1 MYENKHKAYEAE
13 GPKVSVRVCASKNP
27 GFPVVHLGGYF
38 NYDRTRGLEDAI
50 KDGEMQHCSG
60 YPFPADGKFHE
71 YEFPESFV
79 KRLVT
84 QAAEIPEQFEV
95 EVIEATP
102 VAAPVPVPPEVVKEM
117 HDDVAAAKAEAASVA
132 KVNSYKVAP
141 VAA

>member
-27 GFPVVHLGGYF
+27 GFPVVHLGGFF
-38 NYDRTRGLEDAI
+38 NYDRARGLEDAI
-50 KDGEMQHCSG
+50 KNGEMQHCSG

-95 EVIEATP
+95 EVLEGKP
-102 VAAPVPVPPEVVKEM
+102 VAAPVAAPVSPASTPVVEVP
-117 HDDVAAAKAEAASVA
+117 EAASVA